1 MNNLNF
7 EFSETLSQSFDD
19 FNGIDGSNDT
29 IKCHNCGWKWKVK
42 DGGNDLY
49 VCHKCNADNSRF
61 YSFSGESS
69 GGGSSGGADY
79 SEAITQGVEILG
91 QIGGSI
97 AQKKAS
103 KEANKDDM
111 AKYVDLKCGKDKSRA
126 LSKKKKS
133 AYLVCKSEAIKSFE
147 GRGVKS
153 SKDIEQAELIKKM
166 AISKQKQK
174 NNLYIGLG
182 VAVLTIAVA
191 VYLKNKTK

>member
-61 YSFSGESS
+61 YSFSGERYSN
-69 GGGSSGGADY
+69 ADY
-79 SEAITQGVEILG
+79 SEAITQGTEILG

-182 VAVLTIAVA
+182 VAVLIVAVA

>member
-1 MNNLNF
+1 MNNMNF
-7 EFSETLSQSFDD
+7 EFSETLTKSFDD
-19 FNGIDGSNDT
+19 FNGVDGSSDT
-29 IKCHNCGWKWKVK
+29 IKCHNCGWRWKVK

-69 GGGSSGGADY
+69 GGSSSGGADY

-91 QIGGSI
+91 QIGGAI
-97 AQKKAS
+97 AQNKAS
-103 KEANKDDM
+103 KEVNKGDM
-111 AKYVDLKCGKDKSRA
+111 ANYVDLKCGKDKSRA
-126 LSKKKKS
+126 WSKKKKS
-133 AYLVCKSEAIKSFE
+133 SYLSCKSEAIKSFE
-147 GRGVKS
+147 SKGVKS

-182 VAVLTIAVA
+182 VAVLIVAVA